1 MIVPVVR
8 PILAVILINKP
19 PQMWADAVC
28 INQTDLDE
36 RSSQVTIMCDIYK
49 DARNCQIWLG
59 TVEEIKT
66 FLDENLVS
74 ELFWSYL

>member
-1 MIVPVVR
+1 MIVPIVCT
-8 PILAVILINKP
+8 ILAVILMNKS

-36 RSSQVTIMCDIYK
+36 RSSQVTIMCDIYE
-49 DARNCQIWLG
+49 DTRNCQIWLG
-59 TVEEIKT
+59 TVEEIKY
-66 FLDENLVS
+66 FPDENLVS